1 MTMGGC
7 ETESLLQV
15 QVVVKI
21 RLRVRLLR
29 AALVCSL
36 LA

>member
-7 ETESLLQV
+7 ESLLQV

-21 RLRVRLLR
+21 RLRVRT
-29 AALVCSL
+29 ALVCSL
-36 LA
+36 LV